1 MERKAVKNCIAVAF
15 WLVVWHIGAALVN
28 RSLLIPVPTPV
39 DTVAALCRFAAR
51 GSFWLT
57 VGASLLRITAGFLAA
72 LLAGVAC
79 AVADAKWDVFHTL
92 TAPLLA
98 LIRAIPVA
106 SFTIL
111 VFLWVSRGSIPSVI
125 SFFTVLPIVWVTVS
139 DGIRA
144 ADRHLVEMARVFGM
158 RGGDI
163 LRKITLPEI
172 KPFFRTAVASG
183 LGFAWKSGV
192 AAEVICRSQTSLGN
206 LLWEGKSSVSY
217 DEVFAVTLVI
227 VLLSGVLQWVARRIL
242 KGGEGT

>member
-1 MERKAVKNCIAVAF
+1 MGRKAVQNCIAVLF
-15 WLVVWHIGAALVN
+15 WLAVWQIAAALAN
-28 RSLLIPVPTPV
+28 RSLLIAVPTPV
-39 DTVAALCRFAAR
+39 DTVAALCRFVAQ

-57 VGASLLRITAGFLAA
+57 VGASLLRITVGFLAA
-72 LLAGVAC
+72 LAVGTAC
-79 AVADAKWDVFHTL
+79 AVADARWPLFHTL
-92 TAPLLA
+92 CAPLLA

-144 ADRHLVEMARVFGM
+144 VDSGLAEMARVFGM
-158 RGGDI
+158 SGGAI
-163 LRKITLPEI
+163 LRQITLPEV
-172 KPFFRTAVASG
+172 KPFFRAAVGGG

-206 LLWEGKSSVSY
+206 LLWAGKSSVSY

-227 VLLSGVLQWVARRIL
+227 VLLSGALQAVARRIL
-242 KGGEGT
+242 KGGEGA